1 LASQY
6 CNITTDLIDIFDR
19 IEEYNVPRRL
29 EQKFEL
35 DSGSRYVLSR
45 TGFLEILFEDGV
57 ALTNVPSIASVDA
70 NSEWFYDSADDRLY
84 VQTSDGTDPDTK
96 TMTSGLDWENHKTRM
111 RNEAMEILDSLLD
124 PRFQRPLPESRNY
137 HITDK
142 YDIDIKRSCALIT
155 VASIVSRVAG
165 DAKLAERLMGRV
177 TNTDQT
183 GIIDLHNDRKRL
195 FSWEISPDEL
205 GHFNIE
211 AAAANTSAG
220 FLEIKGLYGGAIDES
235 WRIVIDTGGITG
247 TATFKWSRDAGVTFE
262 KTLVLTNDRW
272 TTLGLGLEVR
282 FWDRDGS
289 FILNDFWDIYVITEF
304 NREDAVYPTTRL
316 ARA

>member
-1 LASQY
+1 M
-6 CNITTDLIDIFDR
+6 
-19 IEEYNVPRRL
+19 
-29 EQKFEL
+29 
-35 DSGSRYVLSR
+35 
-45 TGFLEILFEDGV
+45 LFEDGV
-57 ALTNVPSIASVDA
+57 ALTNVSAIASVDA
-70 NSEWFYDSADDRLY
+70 NSEWHYDSANDKLY

-96 TMTSGLDWENHKTRM
+96 TMTSGLDWEDFKTRM

-142 YDIDIKRSCALIT
+142 YDIDIKRSTAIIT

-165 DAKLAERLMGRV
+165 DNKLTEKLMARV
-177 TNTDQT
+177 TNTDRT

-211 AAAANTSAG
+211 AASANTSPG
-220 FLEIKGLYGGAIDES
+220 FLEIKGLYSGIIDES
-235 WRIVIDTGGITG
+235 WRIVIDTGGVTG
-247 TATFKWSRDAGVTFE
+247 TATFKWSRDAGATFE

-272 TTLGLGLEVR
+272 VSLGLGLEIR

-289 FILNDFWDIYVITEF
+289 FVLNDLWDVYVITES
-304 NREDAVYPTTRL
+304 NREDAVYPTIHL
-316 ARA
+316 ART